1 MTTSTASQT
10 AETTNAPTRNPM
22 AAIRRRFPSL
32 RRTAPTAIA
41 RSGSE
46 MTVFAC
52 LCGATHTCATRSRDR
67 VKHVREWLDA
77 HSGCAA
83 DIVAAGLSGTSL
95 EVRAQYEKGRLF
107 FVHSVVRGQ

>member
-1 MTTSTASQT
+1 MTTNTATQT
-10 AETTNAPTRNPM
+10 
-22 AAIRRRFPSL
+22 
-32 RRTAPTAIA
+32 
-41 RSGSE
+41 
-46 MTVFAC
+46 
-52 LCGATHTCATRSRDR
+52 TRSRDR
-67 VKHVREWLDA
+67 VQHVREWLNA

>member
-1 MTTSTASQT
+1 
-10 AETTNAPTRNPM
+10 M

-52 LCGATHTCATRSRDR
+52 LCGATHSVPTGTRAKA
-67 VKHVREWLDA
+67 KHAQAFVAA
-77 HSGCAA
+77 HLGCAA
-83 DIVAAGLSGTSL
+83 ELARRIETLTLIHRNARHGNVVGVNTVLSAVA
-95 EVRAQYEKGRLF
+95 
-107 FVHSVVRGQ
+107 